1 MKLFLSNEQVT
12 CSCFP
17 HHTFLILYFA
27 YSISSGGKAIEISG
41 EHLDA
46 SLLHYDSCKGLES
59 EEEER
64 DDSMQ
69 RPGCESRIKFVALDD
84 ADKVWWEKERGIDRQ
99 ADKRT
104 DKQELLDW
112 QTGKNDEWLRAAEGR
127 PENKSNKIKK
137 HLRWEIVM
145 QKISCSR

>member
-17 HHTFLILYFA
+17 HHTFLILHFA

-59 EEEER
+59 EEDESTEAWNIEPTGLGAT
-64 DDSMQ
+64 
-69 RPGCESRIKFVALDD
+69 RPGSGETSRAPGPDPEPLLGDPD
-84 ADKVWWEKERGIDRQ
+84 APPAHDRWRQVRGS
-99 ADKRT
+99 A
-104 DKQELLDW
+104 
-112 QTGKNDEWLRAAEGR
+112 RAASSALAR
-127 PENKSNKIKK
+127 ARSADRA
-137 HLRWEIVM
+137 L
-145 QKISCSR
+145 SCAHRAEPPPCC